1 MDDDSQSPI
10 QAGSMANSPPA
21 TADMMSKFWHQHV
34 MMVDTSSV
42 VAKQFQLIPLDE

>member
-10 QAGSMANSPPA
+10 QAGSMATPPA
-21 TADMMSKFWHQHV
+21 TADMMSNFWHQHV